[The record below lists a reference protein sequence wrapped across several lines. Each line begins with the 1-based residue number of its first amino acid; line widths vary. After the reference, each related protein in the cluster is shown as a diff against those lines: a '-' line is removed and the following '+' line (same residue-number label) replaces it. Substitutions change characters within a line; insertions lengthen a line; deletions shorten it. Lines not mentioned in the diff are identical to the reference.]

1 MPGSFLEMRSPVTI
15 TERLMA
21 QQMLGIG
28 MTQNPAGRKA
38 SGGDSPKVEDKDGG
52 SRTTVTES
60 EK

>member
-21 QQMLGIG
+21 QQLLGIG
-28 MTQNPAGRKA
+28 MTQTPAGRKA